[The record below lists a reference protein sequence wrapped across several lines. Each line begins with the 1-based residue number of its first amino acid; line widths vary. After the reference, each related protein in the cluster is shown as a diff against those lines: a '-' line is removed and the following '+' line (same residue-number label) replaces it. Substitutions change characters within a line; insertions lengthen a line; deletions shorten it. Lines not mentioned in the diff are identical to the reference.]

1 MRKSVLGSLAVALLM
16 AFAAGETAN
25 AAPIDYIFNGTAT
38 GTLNGV
44 DFSSGFQVELVGDT
58 TAVTTGGGEFGNVA
72 SAATF
77 SVGASSGMLLGTFNE
92 IVSNPSDLGGAI
104 IFGQDNTDGFFGEG
118 GTGFGAY
125 ELTAAFP
132 LTVGVVS
139 QTAGSTYFTSLGDLV
154 FTNITAIS
162 FQADLAAT
170 PLPPTWTMLLSALIG
185 IGFLAYRSADKNK
198 RTVAVSAA

>member
-1 MRKSVLGSLAVALLM
+1 MRKSVLGSLALALVM
-16 AFAAGETAN
+16 AFAVGETAN

-38 GTLNGV
+38 GTLNDV
-44 DFSSGFQVELVGDT
+44 DFSSSFQIELVGDT
-58 TAVTTGGGEFGNVA
+58 TAVTTGGGESANVA

-77 SVGASSGMLLGTFNE
+77 SVGASSGTLLGTFNE
-92 IVSNPSDLGGAI
+92 IVSNPSNLGGTI

-118 GTGFGAY
+118 GTGFGTY
-125 ELTAAFP
+125 DLTTAFP
-132 LTVGVVS
+132 LTVGAVT

-162 FQADLAAT
+162 FQADLTAT

-185 IGFLAYRSADKNK
+185 IGFFAYRSADKNK
-198 RTVAVSAA
+198 RTAVMSAA